1 MKKWIVL
8 ALTVVFWGLAFTAI
22 KYSVRYL
29 SPIAVASL
37 RFAIA
42 NMLFALLIIS
52 GRRIRWGD
60 LPKVFALGIFGV
72 SVYHIFLNLGEVYI
86 PSGVASVVISLAP
99 VFVLILSGVFLKER
113 ITYTKV
119 AGTAIAFLGVVV
131 ISEPSHANIFG
142 IAVVMVSTVAS
153 AIYTTFGKSL
163 LSRYDPI
170 TLTSNAM
177 VLGSIPL
184 YPFLL
189 DSLQSLNGD
198 PNPIGSIV
206 FLGIFST
213 FFGYLGWYHFLEKE
227 EASRA
232 SVFLLAIPVVSLL
245 AGNLLLAEPLTIRT
259 IAGSGLVLLG
269 IYIVLRKK

>member
-8 ALTVVFWGLAFTAI
+8 ALTVTFWGLAFTAI
-22 KYSVRYL
+22 KYSVRFL
-29 SPIAVASL
+29 SPIAIASL

-42 NMLFALLIIS
+42 NTLFAVIIIL
-52 GRRIRWGD
+52 GKRIKWKD

-72 SVYHIFLNLGEVYI
+72 SVYHVFLNLGEVYI
-86 PSGVASVVISLAP
+86 SSGVASVVISLAP
-99 VFVLILSGVFLKER
+99 IFVLILSAIFLRER
-113 ITYTKV
+113 ITYSKV
-119 AGTAIAFLGVVV
+119 VGIIIAFLGVVV
-131 ISEPSHANIFG
+131 ISEPSYANIYG
-142 IAVVMVSTVAS
+142 IALVMVSTVAA

-163 LSRYDPI
+163 LSKYNPI

-184 YPFLL
+184 YPFLP
-189 DSLQSLNGD
+189 DSIRSLGGD
-198 PNPIGSIV
+198 LNLIGSIV

-213 FFGYLGWYHFLEKE
+213 FFGYLGWYYFLEKE

-245 AGNLLLAEPLTIRT
+245 AGNILLAEPLTLRT
-259 IAGSGLVLLG
+259 VAGSGLVLLG
-269 IYIVLRKK
+269 IYIVVRKR

>member
-8 ALTVVFWGLAFTAI
+8 ALTVTFWGLAFTAI
-22 KYSVRYL
+22 KYSVRFL
-29 SPIAVASL
+29 SPIAIASL

-42 NMLFALLIIS
+42 NTLFAVIIIL
-52 GRRIRWGD
+52 GKRIKWKD

-72 SVYHIFLNLGEVYI
+72 SVYHVFLNLGEVYI
-86 PSGVASVVISLAP
+86 SSGVASVVISLAP
-99 VFVLILSGVFLKER
+99 IFVLILSAIFLRER
-113 ITYTKV
+113 ITYSKV
-119 AGTAIAFLGVVV
+119 VGIIIAFLGVVM
-131 ISEPSHANIFG
+131 ISEPSYANIYG
-142 IAVVMVSTVAS
+142 IALVMVSTVAA

-163 LSRYDPI
+163 LSKYNPI

-184 YPFLL
+184 YPFLP
-189 DSLQSLNGD
+189 DSIRSLGGD
-198 PNPIGSIV
+198 LNLIGSIV

-213 FFGYLGWYHFLEKE
+213 FFGYLGWYYFLEKE

-245 AGNLLLAEPLTIRT
+245 AGNILLAEPLTLRT
-259 IAGSGLVLLG
+259 VAGSGLVLLG
-269 IYIVLRKK
+269 IYIVVRKR